1 MAQSSLITVDK
12 YQYRPFRLLKE
23 LVAIFDTSSGH
34 DHDGTNSA
42 SLAAT
47 GNTLDQAYDQ
57 GGAGSGRAITVDSG
71 AVTLTNNAANN
82 NNVLEITKNPAG
94 AQSGAGISVT
104 IGAQATGAGIAFA
117 NTGSGNDLEGTDSLW
132 SVSKAGVGTFDS
144 LSVGQ
149 ITLTNDTLPAGT
161 SCYIGRDNT
170 GDTTINSLTGKT
182 VNLAVAGTDVVT
194 VAGASVTIAQALTV
208 STGGAAVTGNSTITG
223 DLTVTGN
230 LTFGGNWTVAA
241 TLTVDELILDTDG
254 VAPAA
259 TNCYAVRDN
268 AGDLTVNAITGKTVN
283 VAINNTDEFNF
294 SATTL
299 DMNANAL
306 DNCGFIILNAATAP
320 DATEVYAVNDNTG
333 DLTLNALTGKAV
345 NIAVNGVDEV
355 AFTGTAHVFNEA
367 SNDRD
372 FRVESNDL
380 AYALYVDGGKN
391 ALVLAGNTDI
401 SSVDQVVRIGPI
413 ARTATASTDFA
424 FLWVEPAGSVTIP
437 AGTTAV
443 VASVQILEP
452 NITATGTVTDAACLY
467 VGAAPTEGG
476 TGNYSI
482 MSAGAIGLIA
492 DAADIFIG
500 AGRDVLMRWSTADA
514 DNHAFA
520 IGLGASRAVHIC
532 EAADI
537 ATDWNV
543 AAATNPTVYIHGAA
557 NPATEYIAIS
567 TDETDAHLNAV
578 GANWKFEIGGTA
590 ELTLAA
596 NALNLV
602 DSLLY
607 GSSAEHTADTA
618 DGSLYLR
625 STSHGTKG
633 FVCIANAELG
643 LVVGSDGSVD
653 RATTVGTNTISL
665 FNGTAPA
672 GTLTNGVT
680 FYSEGGE
687 AKVLDAAGNSTTLS
701 PHTDDGDYV
710 IHSYSAVKGET
721 VTIHLE
727 KLLKALAQT
736 PALAKFVDVKPG
748 HVKRP
753 VFV

>member
-12 YQYRPFRLLKE
+12 YAYRPFRLLKE
-23 LVAIFDTSSGH
+23 LVTIFNTTSGH
-34 DHDGTNSA
+34 DHDGTNSKT
-42 SLAAT
+42 LAAT

-71 AVTLTNNAANN
+71 AITLTNNAANN
-82 NNVLEITKNPAG
+82 NNVLEITKNPVG

-104 IGAQATGAGIAFA
+104 IGAQATGAGISFA
-117 NTGSGNDLEGTDSLW
+117 NTGSGNDILGTDSLW

-149 ITLTNDTLPAGT
+149 ITLVNDTLPAGT

-170 GDTTINSLTGKT
+170 GDTTINALTGKT
-182 VNLAVAGTDVVT
+182 VNLAIAGTDVIT

-208 STGGAAVTGNSTITG
+208 STGGAAITGNSTITG

-268 AGDLTVNAITGKTVN
+268 AGDLTVNAITAKTFN

-299 DMNANAL
+299 DMNANGL
-306 DNCGFIILNAATAP
+306 DNTGFVILNAATAP

-355 AFTGTAHVFNEA
+355 ALSATAHVFNEA

-372 FRVESNDL
+372 FRIESADL
-380 AYALYVDGGKN
+380 AYAVYVDGGKN
-391 ALVLAGNTDI
+391 SLVFGANTDLSDANRLI
-401 SSVDQVVRIGPI
+401 RVGRL
-413 ARTATASTDFA
+413 ARTATDATSYAD
-424 FLWVEPAGSVTIP
+424 LWMEAAGAVTTT
-437 AGTTAV
+437 GVTAV
-443 VASVQILEP
+443 VATAYLLEP
-452 NITATGTVTDAACLY
+452 NITVGGGSVTDATVLY

-482 MSAGAIGLIA
+482 MAAGAIGLIA
-492 DAADIFIG
+492 DDADMFFG
-500 AGRDVLMRWSTADA
+500 AGRDVLLRWSTADA
-514 DNHAFA
+514 SNHAFA
-520 IGLGASRAVHIC
+520 IGLGASLAIHIC
-532 EAADI
+532 QAADI

-543 AAATNPTVYIHGAA
+543 NADSNPTIYVHGATT
-557 NPATEYIAIS
+557 PATEYVAIS

-602 DSLLY
+602 DSILY
-607 GSSAEHTADTA
+607 GSSAAHSADTA

-625 STSHGTKG
+625 STSNATKG

-672 GTLTNGVT
+672 GTLANGVT

-710 IHSYSAVKGET
+710 IHSYSAKKDET
-721 VTIHLE
+721 VTLHVE
-727 KLLKALAQT
+727 KLLKALANT
-736 PALAKFVDVKPG
+736 PALARFVDVKPG